1 MCKRLL
7 EFAFANKLP
16 DSHHG
21 ESYQML
27 KGSVGSICFARFHE
41 DDDLADSIKKTAQQ
55 NNVKAGA
62 VILIGALKQAVLGC
76 YKNGEYVNTE
86 LKGHFEIASCTG
98 NVAIDE
104 KGETA
109 VHAHIV
115 VSNEKGQAF
124 GGHLQKGCLVGPTA
138 ELIIIEA
145 TGIDLQRVFDQRT
158 KLKLLKLS

>member
-7 EFAFANKLP
+7 EFVFTNKP
-16 DSHHG
+16 IYSYYG
-21 ESYQML
+21 ESYPML
-27 KGSVGSICFARFHE
+27 KGSVGSLCFACFRE
-41 DDDLADSIKKTAQQ
+41 DDDLAESIKKTAQQ

-62 VILIGALKQAVLGC
+62 IIVIGALRQVVLGC
-76 YKNGEYVNTE
+76 YRNGEYVNTN
-86 LKGHFEIASCTG
+86 LKGQFEIASCTG
-98 NVAIDE
+98 NLAIDE
-104 KGETA
+104 KGETV

-124 GGHLQKGCLVGPTA
+124 GGHLQKGCVVRPTA

-145 TGIDLQRVFDQRT
+145 TGINLQRVLDERT